1 MKVCD
6 FVAVDIETTGV
17 AVTRDKII
25 EIGAVKVVD
34 GKVVEKFSE
43 LIDPGVLIP
52 PLITNLTGITQ
63 KDVDGKRNINDVMV
77 DFVEFIEDYPLLGHN
92 ITFDYSF
99 LKQNAANAS
108 LIIDNLVIDT
118 VKISRKRYPFL
129 ESRRLN
135 HLSKYLGV
143 ELENHHRAFD
153 DAKAAGMIYLKM
165 ADEQNGLCDYQS
177 ASSDEKAFAPYVY
190 AYKPKKQSPITN
202 AQKKYLIDLCNMH
215 ELEMDFDVESLS
227 KSEASRKIDKI
238 LSQYGRKW

>member
-25 EIGAVKVVD
+25 EIGAVKVID
-34 GKVVEKFSE
+34 GKVVERFSE

-52 PLITNLTGITQ
+52 PLITDLTGITQ
-63 KDVDGKRNINDVMV
+63 EDVAGKRHIDEVIE
-77 DFVEFIEDYPLLGHN
+77 DFVAFAEDYPLLGHN
-92 ITFDYSF
+92 ISFDYSF

-108 LIIDNLVIDT
+108 IDINNKVIDT
-118 VKISRKRYPFL
+118 VKISRKRYPHL

-135 HLSKYLGV
+135 HLSEYLGV
-143 ELENHHRAFD
+143 TLEKHHRAFD
-153 DAKAAGMIYLKM
+153 DAMAAGMIYLKM
-165 ADEQNGLCDYQS
+165 ADEQNGLCDYMS
-177 ASSDEKAFAPYVY
+177 ASNDEKIFEPYVCGF
-190 AYKPKKQSPITN
+190 KIKKQSPITN
-202 AQKKYLIDLCNMH
+202 AQKKYLIDLYNMH
-215 ELEMDFDVESLS
+215 GLTMDFDVEELS